1 MRLRRARRHL
11 TSTTFIAAV
20 LDGSGLALFAT
31 EFQVKGVMSQPAG
44 TTILFVMSSYYA
56 AIPGALI
63 W

>member
-1 MRLRRARRHL
+1 MRLRRARMHL

-44 TTILFVMSSYYA
+44 TTILLSCHHIMRPF
-56 AIPGALI
+56 LER
-63 W
+63 